1 MILVQPREVL
11 VSSNPSVYPHKRRS
25 SRIGKAIPLAVN
37 GLDVSRAP
45 YREEVTTVTIS
56 CHGCSYQMKHEV
68 HPGDIVVLDMGR
80 PTNGH
85 AEATSR
91 ARVKWTQKLRTVK
104 DQVYDVAV
112 EFETA
117 GNIWGIP
124 SPPVDWF
131 PVQDAGRELRVM
143 PRSESQIGPGRST
156 AAPISPLK
164 KSESAVLPSQSL
176 PDLMAGLSQQIQV
189 MVSETAAVSLVNEK
203 NRLIAEFRAQLE
215 GEATKTIE
223 RVLTTSKEV
232 WARRALKEL
241 SEQQEAA
248 ARANHERWISAIEQD
263 LQNAKERM
271 DIQGIEVSQR
281 IDSMATST
289 IERLQRSL
297 DTSRTEAAARFVSRL
312 REQIEPLLEGAKGD
326 LQRLVDTQN
335 AFKEESR
342 EIETSVM
349 SGLVEAHDEL
359 VKHSA
364 VVVHDC
370 HEKLSELSHTFEK
383 ATREGLQSLA
393 VSSAEDVKK
402 ALEQRTKEIFNS
414 FKSELEGRTRS
425 YFEAI
430 SEAIAEIPNKN
441 SIR

>member
-1 MILVQPREVL
+1 M
-11 VSSNPSVYPHKRRS
+11 SSNAVVYPHKRRS

-68 HPGDIVVLDMGR
+68 HPGDVVVLDFGQ
-80 PTNGH
+80 PTNGRF
-85 AEATSR
+85 ETSSR
-91 ARVKWTQKLRTVK
+91 ARVKWIQKLRTVNG
-104 DQVYDVAV
+104 QVYDVAV
-112 EFETA
+112 ELERA
-117 GNIWGIP
+117 GNVWGVA
-124 SPPVDWF
+124 SPPADWF
-131 PVQDAGRELRVM
+131 PAQEGKVTE
-143 PRSESQIGPGRST
+143 PSKPQIVPGRSG
-156 AAPISPLK
+156 AVSPPFLK
-164 KSESAVLPSQSL
+164 KSETAVLPSQSL

-189 MVSETAAVSLVNEK
+189 MVTETAAVSLVNEK
-203 NRLIAEFRAQLE
+203 NRLIAEFRVQLE
-215 GEATKTIE
+215 DEAAKTIE

-241 SEQQEAA
+241 GEQQEAT
-248 ARANHERWISAIEQD
+248 ARANHERWIRAIEQD
-263 LQNAKERM
+263 LETAKERM

-297 DTSRTEAAARFVSRL
+297 DTSRTEAASRFVSRL
-312 REQIEPLLEGAKGD
+312 KEQVEPLLEEAKAD

-335 AFKEESR
+335 AFREESQ
-342 EIETSVM
+342 EIESRVN
-349 SGLVEAHDEL
+349 SGLTQAHDEL
-359 VKHSA
+359 ITHSA

-393 VSSAEDVKK
+393 ASSAEDVKK
-402 ALEQRTKEIFNS
+402 ALEHRTKEIFNN
-414 FKSELEGRTRS
+414 FKNELEGRTRS

-430 SEAIAEIPNKN
+430 SQSIAEIPKKN